1 MWILIAL
8 AIVIGFIVLPGK
20 VLFESILALAL
31 LDILALFL
39 FAVLPSLLP
48 LLGGTVMMI
57 YVSIVIV
64 AVIVG
69 TLVGRDW
76 FQN

>member
-31 LDILALFL
+31 LAILALFL